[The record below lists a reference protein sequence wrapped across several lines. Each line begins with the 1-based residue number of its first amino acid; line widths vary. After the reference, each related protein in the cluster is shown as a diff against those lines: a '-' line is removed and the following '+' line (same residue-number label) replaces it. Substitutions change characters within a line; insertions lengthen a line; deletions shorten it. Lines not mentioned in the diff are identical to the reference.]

1 MITKINRK
9 HLIALSIIHCALYI
23 SAALLASCISN
34 DDDVPENY
42 YASTKLTA
50 AEFLEQRPEEFS
62 SFIGILKRTPYFS
75 MLSTYGTYSS
85 AGLLKYTLFAPNNE
99 GVDRYLKRM
108 GYSSIDDI
116 PTETCDT
123 LARTHII
130 KKGAFF
136 TTDIGEGALPE
147 LNMDDA
153 YIVLSSDSDVTN
165 NNRLVYYI
173 NKNARVVE

>member
-99 GVDRYLKRM
+99 GDRK
-108 GYSSIDDI
+108 S
-116 PTETCDT
+116 
-123 LARTHII
+123 
-130 KKGAFF
+130 
-136 TTDIGEGALPE
+136 
-147 LNMDDA
+147 
-153 YIVLSSDSDVTN
+153 
-165 NNRLVYYI
+165 
-173 NKNARVVE
+173 VV